1 MGEVGRVIC
10 EWCSTEDETV
20 TDRGPCMRAHCG
32 ACFWTCDGCLA
43 DMTDDLQGELF

>member
-1 MGEVGRVIC
+1 MIC
-10 EWCSTEDETV
+10 EQCGREGDVTT

-32 ACFWTCDGCLA
+32 ECFWDCDACLS